1 MHFSAQTLIIF
12 GFALTA
18 IVLGHLIWTQ
28 RKLRIIDEA
37 RQKRE
42 EEIRKL
48 NQALIVARDQAMEA
62 SRLKSEFLANMS
74 HEIRTPMNAV
84 IGMSDLLQR
93 TDLTAEQTK
102 FVQIIKE
109 SGSAL
114 VDIINDILVFSK
126 IEAGKLEL
134 EHTPFN
140 FANLVES
147 TAELLAEK
155 ARKKRISLT
164 TFIAPEIPEQLIGD
178 PQRLRQILLNL
189 LSNAV
194 KFTNEGEVSITANI
208 RQSIIDQVT
217 VRISV
222 IDTGIGISEES
233 LSRLFTPFFQGDGS
247 ITRQYGGT
255 GLGLAISK
263 RLVQL
268 MGGKIAV
275 ESETGKGS
283 EFWLEIPFQY
293 KSELR
298 KKQWRGACFSKTNLL
313 TVGLSAT
320 EHDVVQRYVESW
332 GMTAHSAHTAESAL
346 TALVEGRG
354 GERFHIVL
362 IELAL
367 TDMDA
372 FDLIKRIGQADS
384 GSVKTVLLSSI
395 DSIGLSERA
404 LDGGFDSHLT
414 KPLKQSQ
421 LFDCISQLM
430 YEGPSQASPIVH
442 RLSVDDFTR
451 ALPTDSCRTVLLVED
466 NMINQE
472 VALLQL
478 RELGF
483 HAHVA
488 SNGQEALTALSKGTY
503 GLILMDCQM
512 PVLDGFETTKAIR
525 RQELEQGGHIPI
537 IAMTANAMEGDR
549 QKCIDCGMD
558 DYLSKPIVSDTLNQ
572 MMEKWFLVALD
583 DDMSTPDSIQAMCE
597 IPHEGTFDWIEKTY
611 GQEAMVKIL
620 NLFLSQTPPILLR
633 INNAIDRKNGQNLK
647 ESAHELKGA
656 CAMLRLERM
665 TELSRRLES
674 IGREDSVEGANLVI
688 ADLTRE
694 YENIEA
700 MIKKSLKTRSGVAIT
715 GELNL

>member
-1 MHFSAQTLIIF
+1 MHISAQTLIIF
-12 GFALTA
+12 GLVLIALM
-18 IVLGHLIWTQ
+18 LGHLVWTQ
-28 RKLRIIDEA
+28 RKMRIIDEA
-37 RQKRE
+37 RHRRE

-93 TDLTAEQTK
+93 TNLTAEQNK

-109 SGSAL
+109 SGAAL

-134 EHTPFN
+134 EHAPFN
-140 FANLVES
+140 FASLVES

-164 TFIAPEIPEQLIGD
+164 TFIAPEIPDQLIGD
-178 PQRLRQILLNL
+178 PQRLRQVLLNL

-217 VRISV
+217 VKISV
-222 IDTGIGISEES
+222 IDTGIGIPEES
-233 LSRLFTPFFQGDGS
+233 QSSLFTPFFQGDGS

-268 MGGKIAV
+268 MGGKIGV
-275 ESETGKGS
+275 ESEKDKGS
-283 EFWLEIPFQY
+283 EFWLEIPFEY
-293 KSELR
+293 KSALR

-313 TVGLSAT
+313 SVGLSAT
-320 EHDVVQRYVESW
+320 EHEVVQRYVESW
-332 GMTAHSAHTAESAL
+332 GMTAHRVDSAEAAL
-346 TALVEGRG
+346 TALIEGNN
-354 GERFHIVL
+354 GERYHIVL
-362 IELAL
+362 VELAL

-372 FDLIKRIGQADS
+372 FDLRKRIEQSDC

-395 DSIGLSERA
+395 DSIGLSDRA

-430 YEGPSQASPIVH
+430 YEGSGSASPVAH

-478 RELGF
+478 RELGY

-488 SNGQEALTALSKGTY
+488 GNGKEALVALSKGTY

-512 PVLDGFETTKAIR
+512 PILDGFETTKIIR

-558 DYLSKPIVSDTLNQ
+558 DYLSKPIVSDTLDQ
-572 MMEKWFLVALD
+572 MMQKWFLVALD
-583 DDMSTPDSIQAMCE
+583 DDLDTPDSIASMCE
-597 IPHEGTFDWIEKTY
+597 IPHQGTFDWIEKTY

-620 NLFLSQTPPILLR
+620 KLFLSQTPPILLR

-656 CAMLRLERM
+656 CAMLRLEKM
-665 TELSRRLES
+665 TELSRTLES
-674 IGREDSVEGANLVI
+674 IGREESVEGANIVI